1 MVAHKP
7 PVDLGI
13 CAPGLSVA
21 GMRVEMRVEM
31 RAEMRVGSAGNYNAI
46 FMIYRQ
52 MLV

>member
-21 GMRVEMRVEM
+21 GMRVEM